1 MGRDCFAL
9 AHKILLVDDMRLNRL
24 VLGRMLTKLGFE
36 VVEADNGLAAIE
48 QFIFHQPALS
58 CVLLDLQMPVL
69 DGWETA
75 KRLRGLEAV
84 SAWARVPI
92 VACTALSPQE
102 IWHSHDTVA
111 GSALSSGCDDLLEK
125 MPTVA
130 QLLAMLTKY
139 VTGLR
144 SSLQSTPSPPGS
156 PLQQQQQQQ
165 QQPDSAAYGSS
176 SIRQQPAA
184 VPSSVCNQQQQQH
197 SAVQAPPR
205 MQQSVLFDV

>member
-1 MGRDCFAL
+1 MTLIPEAPAGFIPSHQYSPTPACTFMP
-9 AHKILLVDDMRLNRL
+9 LLPVASLLLLLLGPFSLFKPSCTLFLQVDDMRLNRL

-102 IWHSHDTVA
+102 NWHSHDTVA
-111 GSALSSGCDDLLEK
+111 GSALSSGCDDLL
-125 MPTVA
+125 V
-130 QLLAMLTKY
+130 
-139 VTGLR
+139 
-144 SSLQSTPSPPGS
+144 SS
-156 PLQQQQQQQ
+156 
-165 QQPDSAAYGSS
+165 
-176 SIRQQPAA
+176 
-184 VPSSVCNQQQQQH
+184 
-197 SAVQAPPR
+197 
-205 MQQSVLFDV
+205 